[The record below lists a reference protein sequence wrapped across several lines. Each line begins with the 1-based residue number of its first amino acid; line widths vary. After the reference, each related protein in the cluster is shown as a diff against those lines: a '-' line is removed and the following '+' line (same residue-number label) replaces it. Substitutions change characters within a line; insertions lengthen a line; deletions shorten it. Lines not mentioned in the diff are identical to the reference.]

1 MLLSKV
7 LLGFAGLFVAVAVAD
22 DKTDL
27 GSVLGANK
35 NLTKYYDL
43 IKASPWFRISPST
56 GYSLLTCCPE
66 IPRRLAP
73 APQLRRR
80 HAVNLPQIIAPSDKA
95 FDNIPYTALNGQWD
109 PEDKA
114 KTVPLLQYHILQ
126 GNVSTKAL
134 DTGPTYV
141 KTTLLTDPQYTNVTS
156 GQNVLVNKQPGNVV
170 VFTTSMGT
178 RCSLVTGDIGFQGGL
193 VQIVDNL
200 LIPPARLGKTSE
212 AFKVSSFL
220 GGLYAAKLMP
230 DTADRKNIT
239 VFAPQDGAFGLVGG
253 SLEKMDAKQLARVMS
268 YHIIPDRV
276 LVSSAFAN
284 NFTIKTLATD
294 SSGQSQAF
302 VVIRQAG
309 NNKYVNSAQIVQPD
323 ILIANGILHIISNVL
338 NPDAESATP
347 DPAIGT
353 QAPVFPVS
361 SIDGAFTS
369 ALPCTTNCPVTTTA
383 ASDVSVGAT
392 TTPTT
397 SVFSSSS
404 KGAAPARCTAQ
415 VAGAA
420 AMGLL
425 GVGAGLAP
433 WL

>member
-1 MLLSKV
+1 MLLSNA
-7 LLGFAGLFVAVAVAD
+7 LLGLAGAFASVALAD

-43 IKASPWFRISPST
+43 IKASRWCRKYPDILLQLPSYNGVT
-56 GYSLLTCCPE
+56 
-66 IPRRLAP
+66 I
-73 APQLRRR
+73 
-80 HAVNLPQIIAPSDKA
+80 VAPSDKA

-109 PEDKA
+109 AADKA
-114 KTVPLLQYHILQ
+114 KTIPLLQYHILQ
-126 GNVSTKAL
+126 GTVSTKAL
-134 DTGPTYV
+134 ETGPTYV

-156 GQNVLVNKQPGNVV
+156 GQNVLVNKQPGDAV

-178 RCSLVTGDIGFQGGL
+178 RCSLVKGDIEFQGGL
-193 VQIVDNL
+193 IQIVDNL
-200 LIPPARLGKTSE
+200 LIPPAPLGKTSE
-212 AFKVSSFL
+212 AFKVPSFL

-230 DTADRKNIT
+230 STADRKNIT
-239 VFAPQDGAFGLVGG
+239 VFAPLDEAFGLVGG
-253 SLEKMDAKQLARVMS
+253 SLEKMDPKQLARIMG
-268 YHIIPDRV
+268 YHIIPDQV
-276 LVSSAFAN
+276 LVSSALTN
-284 NFTIKTLATD
+284 NSKFKTLATD
-294 SSGQSQAF
+294 ASGSSQES
-302 VVIRQAG
+302 VIIRQAG

-323 ILIANGILHIISNVL
+323 ILIANGILHLISNVL
-338 NPDAESATP
+338 NPDAPSASP
-347 DPAIGT
+347 NPEIGT
-353 QAPVFPVS
+353 QAPVLPVS
-361 SIDGAFTS
+361 SIKGAFTS
-369 ALPCTTNCPVTTTA
+369 ALPCTTNCPVTTKATSGVA
-383 ASDVSVGAT
+383 AGAT
-392 TTPTT
+392 ATPTT